1 MYKDKDKQKEANRV
15 AQARFKAK
23 GITEGITNQG
33 ITDRVLPDVNEAAT
47 EYIKANPSIRR
58 GKDIAK
64 FEHLP
69 PDVQATINRIS
80 MDNQEH
86 NRRTAIAIDYQHKTG
101 RYESHSIGTVPVSNP
116 IPVKVSKPG
125 DADYKPLCEYTRQLY

>member
-1 MYKDKDKQKEANRV
+1 MGICANCDKPIEGKRQTCSDRCRQALRRATVTETVTDKNCDKPTV
-15 AQARFKAK
+15 
-23 GITEGITNQG
+23 T
-33 ITDRVLPDVNEAAT
+33 
-47 EYIKANPSIRR
+47 RR

-86 NRRTAIAIDYQHKTG
+86 NRRTAIAIDYQHKQPDKYYSTG
-101 RYESHSIGTVPVSNP
+101 VHI
-116 IPVKVSKPG
+116 
-125 DADYKPLCEYTRQLY
+125 

>member
-1 MYKDKDKQKEANRV
+1 MYKDKDKQREANRV

-33 ITDRVLPDVNEAAT
+33 ITLTSPVIPDGSTTIDAVQALHRLIAKPLV
-47 EYIKANPSIRR
+47 IKARR
-58 GKDIAK
+58 GKDITN

-86 NRRTAIAIDYQHKTG
+86 NRRTAIAIDYQHKQPDKYYSTDV
-101 RYESHSIGTVPVSNP
+101 HI
-116 IPVKVSKPG
+116 
-125 DADYKPLCEYTRQLY
+125 